1 MSAAYGYLTP
11 PPGAAHAALERRY
24 QRLLRL
30 YPREFRARR
39 ESEMLGVLMAAAGDG
54 QSRPTRGDVTDVVKG
69 ALIVRLRGPR
79 GGWAPVLAAFALLAP
94 LFLVLTDILQVAFPY
109 WESAAAW
116 QSRIQPVKASPGTG
130 TLPPVL
136 LARWHIGGIHLLGQS
151 SFLIFALGHVVV
163 AVTVLAGRRRMA
175 LAAMVAAAA
184 VDIGLCYGIGSG
196 GLFWFVRIPYPMAFG
211 TIMVFLLEAVSLA
224 VVGSPA
230 VPRRDG
236 WRHALPLLVLA
247 VAVQTWVF
255 AFDAMQLGDLENGS
269 SGSTDLVIGFGVAAI
284 ALLLPLALG
293 LGWRAGLL
301 LAATCYPFA
310 LSLTYRFVWTAG
322 GGRMP
327 WVGLVRSILTT
338 LPQQPTLLTL
348 LFLPPLL
355 TACWGAASTLRA
367 ARARDQGEP
376 S

>member
-1 MSAAYGYLTP
+1 MSTAAGYLIP

-54 QSRPTRGDVTDVVKG
+54 QSRPTRGDVTDIVKG

-94 LFLVLTDILQVAFPY
+94 LFLLLTDLLQVAFPY

-116 QSRIQPVKASPGTG
+116 QSRIQPVKASPGMG

-136 LARWHIGGIHLLGQS
+136 LARWHIGGIHLLSQS
-151 SFLIFALGHVVV
+151 SFLIFALGHMVV

-175 LAAMVAAAA
+175 LTAMVAAAA
-184 VDIGLCYGIGSG
+184 VDIGLCYGIDSG
-196 GLFWFVRIPYPMAFG
+196 PPFWFVRIPYPMAFG
-211 TIMVFLLEAVSLA
+211 TITIFLLEAVALA

-247 VAVQTWVF
+247 VAVQAWVF
-255 AFDAMQLGDLENGS
+255 AFDAMELGNLEGGS
-269 SGSTDLVIGFGVAAI
+269 SGSTDLVIGFALAAI

-310 LSLTYRFVWTAG
+310 LSLTYRYVWTADG
-322 GGRMP
+322 GQLP
-327 WVGLVRSILTT
+327 WVGLVRSTLTT

-348 LFLPPLL
+348 LFLPPML
-355 TACWGAASTLRA
+355 AVWWGVAKTLRA
-367 ARARDQGEP
+367 AKSRSGGGAA
-376 S
+376 